1 MITNA
6 EVVGLRGADRLEKVV
21 IRHKDEARG
30 EEFREID
37 EFIPL
42 FGLSPKLGPLGSWGL
57 EIEKNAIKVDNSYD
71 YQTNIP
77 GVYAIGDVNTYKGKL
92 KLILSGF
99 HEAAIMCQSAYQ
111 RIFPDKKYVLKY
123 TTVGGVTGFDG
134 SKKEAKKEVV
144 QSIG

>member
-1 MITNA
+1 MITKA
-6 EVVGLRGADRLEKVV
+6 EVVGLRGEDKLEQVV

-30 EEFREID
+30 EEFREVD
-37 EFIPL
+37 DFIPSVRT
-42 FGLSPKLGPLGSWGL
+42 FTKAWSHWKRGL

-99 HEAAIMCQSAYQ
+99 PRGSDYVSECLSAYS
-111 RIFPDKKYVLKY
+111 P
-123 TTVGGVTGFDG
+123 G
-134 SKKEAKKEVV
+134 
-144 QSIG
+144 